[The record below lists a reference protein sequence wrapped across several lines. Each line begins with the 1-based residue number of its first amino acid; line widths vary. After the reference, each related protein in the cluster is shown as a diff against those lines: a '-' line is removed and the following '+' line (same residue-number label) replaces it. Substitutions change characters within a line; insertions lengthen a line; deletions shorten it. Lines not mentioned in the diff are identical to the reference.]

1 MMRRPKSNKPTDS
14 ECLILNVLWQKKS
27 ATVREIFEHLEDFN
41 EGMGYTT
48 VLKFMQIMTDKGL
61 LERNSDV
68 RPQVYRPRET
78 RQKTQRTLVADL
90 LDRAFNGSPG
100 HLALQALA
108 MRKSTPEEL
117 KEIRKMLDKM
127 EEAP

>member
-1 MMRRPKSNKPTDS
+1 MRRPKSNKPTDS

>member
-1 MMRRPKSNKPTDS
+1 MRRPRTNKPTDS
-14 ECLILNVLWQKKS
+14 ECLILNILWQRKS
-27 ATVREIFEHLEDFN
+27 ATVREVFEHLEESG

-48 VLKFMQIMTDKGL
+48 VLKFMQIMTQKGL
-61 LERNSDV
+61 LERDSNV
-68 RPQVYRPRET
+68 RPQIYRAKET
-78 RQKTQRTLVADL
+78 RQKTQRTLVGDL

-100 HLALQALA
+100 NLALQALA

-117 KEIRKMLDKM
+117 ADIRRMLDKL